1 MQNRFI
7 HSPRLIAA
15 SVFLLLHI
23 VTAQAQQSFFNF
35 TPPTVLPPSP
45 IAVNSNCMGAVSFGP
60 KPTVSAA
67 TMGAAI
73 TISRFSANNPY
84 DSTDLFPQGN
94 TLLVKWEVADDMGH
108 TAEFEYGVIFV
119 DQTAPVFD
127 MVATPA
133 SLVVN
138 SIAQVPPLG
147 SIPVTDNCSVFGD
160 IMQTFSQTTP
170 PPLCQ
175 GGQFMRTW
183 TAKDLAGNMTTYT
196 QQIQVFKDTLNPLI
210 VVPPQSGSTPCAA
223 LPLAY
228 TTWISNQMAAF
239 QATDPSGVIY
249 SNDAPPSL
257 ADCGAPVTV
266 KFTATDGCG
275 FPKSVFVTFT
285 STDTDPPVVVSS
297 PKDTV
302 AFCGTHQAPLAAF
315 IHNKGYSI
323 AEDVCADQ
331 LTWRMVVNGVERDSA
346 QVVAILEDSLANS
359 TCGVKLIGTH
369 SFDKIKGYV
378 RVDFFAEDAC
388 GNEAFVGQGVFGV
401 RDTTPPV
408 ITGGGTFTEQC
419 GSGNDQTALN
429 TWINAHAAMSVTD
442 NCADVVWAD
451 FTFTTSNGGSGAGT
465 FGVGPYPT
473 VQPNS
478 CTWFTDVSFRAVDE
492 CGNSRTKTA
501 RFQLFDNVAPVIS
514 GFSDTTYVYCPS
526 VLPASFSAT
535 VTDNCST
542 GLMATYTTKYADTI
556 CAGNYTFKVFWTA
569 TDQCNNTRTRTQ
581 YFAIRDTIAPQF
593 TLLPSNLTVSCDSF
607 QLLPPPVMGVDVK
620 ATDACGILQ
629 GITYSTSNN
638 RHSDPNNCGHY
649 NFNITRTYRATD
661 QCGNSRTAIQ
671 VITVRDVKPPVA
683 AIPLP
688 DTTIQCQSLPLVATV
703 PPATDQCSPITG
715 PVTQVSQTIQAGS
728 CPDSYTIVVTWKAT
742 DVCGNMGFFSRNYH
756 VVDTIKPSITAGLP
770 LSVTVE
776 CDEIPAPPAL
786 NSFVLND
793 NCDATPGLVFS
804 ETAIREPDLNN
815 CNHWSNYQIRREWTV
830 TDACM
835 NSRTYQ
841 QIITVMDNTAPV
853 LLVKDTVL
861 LPNSPGLCGANIL
874 PPAPLSAYDVCAVL
888 PQAVILRDTTPITGP
903 PSSSALC
910 DTVLLYMNSGH
921 LPPLQP
927 VTGPGVLSI
936 YLDNADA
943 EGPQEFFRVYG
954 ENGVLIGQTA
964 PVATQCGS
972 GFTSFSVSSTLLND
986 WLTDGQLSLVLV
998 PNGSGDAA
1006 INPICPGRRV
1016 RAEVSY
1022 TYQDPQSDVIITYR
1036 IDGGAVQN
1044 YPSASTVYL
1053 TEGQHTIAYTA
1064 TDCVGNSQTIT
1075 SILRIDDIQPPILTV
1090 LPAQTAYTG
1099 VNNCIVNWSIP
1110 RPWVSE
1116 NCAFSGFLNQ
1126 SSALVNTRFVA
1137 NANTG
1142 FVPEPVTLTITGLI
1156 PNAFSGGILK
1166 IRHRG
1171 DNSKSGEFFKVL
1183 DEQDNQLSITTSAAP
1198 TDACVNFHETSIA
1211 VTTSQLN
1218 AWAAD
1223 GMAKIKLVANTDAIN
1238 FADFI
1243 NPCGPLN
1250 AQNFDGISVVQASI
1264 EYDYAILNYSV
1275 LNSQQS
1281 VVQMGTLFGS
1291 QTVVPLSA
1299 GNYTI
1304 QYATTDASGN
1314 IGQAALALTVRD
1326 TVRPVAICQNRTIFA
1341 SVTGAGPYNLT
1352 AAEINN
1358 GSYDNCSGANIT
1370 FSLSQTLFTCN
1381 QSGQIVPVTLTVTD
1395 TSGNSSHCT
1404 AQVRVETEQ
1413 IPANST
1419 ANICEGGTA
1428 QLFAQPPGNPANYT
1442 YIWSGPNMYS
1452 SLAQNPT
1459 LLNANMSQ
1467 EGTYMVVVTGP
1478 TGCTAAGSTQL
1489 QLIGLPV
1496 QPVLNS
1502 SSPLICLGQQ
1512 LSLTTGAYNGTDVSY
1527 QWYRN
1532 SIDTLIFTTIQPNLT
1547 LTNLPA
1553 GNYQFFVRIVDLNCS
1568 SALSAPRQLVVQ
1580 APVAATVTSTFLN
1593 PCEGDPISLGTPIH
1607 GTGITY
1613 SWTGPR
1619 PSTAQY
1625 PTPFAAQLT
1634 DSGTYTL
1641 VVSANGCPGAA
1652 ATTTIVVRD
1661 RPDQPT
1667 ILGGSGVCV
1676 GATVQLV
1683 AQPPIGNFLWI
1694 SPDADTMAI
1703 PNTNALSLNNVM
1715 LSDSGYWKVIAILN
1729 GCASPVSMPHLIEVQ
1744 DYPVVVANANTPICQ
1759 GTGVLQLSADVSTPA
1774 ATYQWTGPGGFM
1786 AFTRETTDATPETGL
1801 YQIVA
1806 TTSFGCSGT
1815 GLIQAE
1821 VVNPPVIT
1829 SVTSNAPTCVDG
1841 GSNIELFH
1849 TLVSPNGPFSY
1860 MWTFPSGVVSTDA
1873 FPIIPSA
1880 TTANNGVYSLV
1891 VKDKY
1896 GCASLPQSTTIS
1908 AQMTPPLPILGLLEP
1923 ACAGTLQTVQVAN
1936 AAVYQT
1942 GTPIFIWDT
1951 PTNQEFPTNQP
1962 QYLLA
1967 STSLIDEG
1975 FYAVRVLVGD
1985 CLSEYSAPL
1994 FLDIK
1999 PRPNPPDVFTNSPVC
2014 EGDTLYFETS
2024 LPPLVVPELWQWS
2037 GPAGFAPPSIGNPF
2051 RTPVMPNHA
2060 GDYFVRITVN
2070 GCTSDQTEP
2079 IVVEVKPKPTTPVA
2093 IHEGNVCL
2101 EQMDTLVLKVAPGTQ
2116 TNLAEYQWFRN
2127 VSNTPLNAPALSPVY
2142 ALSNFNGLSSGQ
2154 NSFYVVANLDGC
2166 TSRSFP
2172 VSAVFD
2178 TIPDIKAVATNDFVA
2193 CDDIAV
2199 YLSADFPSIG
2209 SGSWAQASGAPVVF
2223 TDPNNIYTQVIG
2235 PVAGN
2240 VYSFAWTLS
2249 SGACVNFSSDTV
2261 VVSVVAYQPAM
2272 AIADID
2278 TCFAS
2283 SIQLSATQ
2291 GVAGPG
2297 YWSQPISQ
2305 SQFQPPIVITDPSDP
2320 NTTVTGLPE
2329 GSSNFYYFTWTVNS
2343 GNCGASTDTV
2353 VVRVI
2358 GTVPNAGSNRAL
2370 CTDDDCVQ
2378 LEASSL
2384 LPSETG
2390 KWTSNNPDVLFI
2402 ASGSPVTEVCGLIPG
2417 ANQLF
2422 WETNGGLCGAASR
2435 DTVTIT
2441 YEQTPEAIQ
2450 DVVQV
2455 SFGTPISF
2463 NVSAN
2468 DDLPSN
2474 YVVTL
2479 SSTPQTGQLVQQ
2491 QTGGSFTYT
2500 PEITFDGN
2508 ETFIYTVCNL
2518 NCTDTTFS
2526 NRCDIA
2532 QVLLQ
2537 VAASPDCEIP
2547 SVITPNGDNINDIF
2561 FIPPCLMSCADC
2573 VASDNELTIF
2583 NQWGDH
2589 VFHSDNYAQNWGG
2602 TYNGEDLPAGTYYY
2616 VFRRVLNG
2624 TPETKAGFIIIQR

>member
-1 MQNRFI
+1 MQNRFT

-15 SVFLLLHI
+15 GVFLLLYI
-23 VTAQAQQSFFNF
+23 VTAQAQQGFFNF
-35 TPPTVLPPSP
+35 TPPTFLPPTP
-45 IAVNSNCMGAVSFGP
+45 IAVNNNCLGAVSFGP
-60 KPTVSAA
+60 KPTV
-67 TMGAAI
+67 TPTTPGAVM
-73 TISRFSANNPY
+73 TINRFSATNPY
-84 DSTDLFPQGN
+84 DSTDLFPVGN
-94 TLLVKWEVADDMGH
+94 TLLVEWEVADNMGH
-108 TAEFEYGVIFV
+108 TALFGYGVIFE
-119 DQTAPVFD
+119 DQTDPVFD
-127 MVATPA
+127 MVVTPTP
-133 SLVVN
+133 LLVN
-138 SIAQVPPLG
+138 SIAEVPVLG
-147 SIPVTDNCSVFGD
+147 PIPVTDNCSSFAE

-170 PPLCQ
+170 PPLCE
-175 GGQFMRTW
+175 GGMFSRTW
-183 TAKDLAGNMTTYT
+183 SAKDSAGNITIYT
-196 QQIQVFKDTLNPLI
+196 QQIQVFKDTLNPVI
-210 VVPPQSGSTPCAA
+210 TVAPQNGSAPCAS
-223 LPLAY
+223 LPLAF
-228 TTWISNQMAAF
+228 TTWLADQMALF
-239 QATDPSGVIY
+239 QATDPSGVTY
-249 SNDAPPSL
+249 SNNAPAIL
-257 ADCGAPVTV
+257 GDCIAPITV
-266 KFTATDGCG
+266 KFTATDACG
-275 FPKSVFVTFT
+275 FPKSVNATFS
-285 STDTDPPVVVSS
+285 STDTDPPVVIVE
-297 PKDTV
+297 PKDTI
-302 AFCGTHQAPLAAF
+302 AFCSTHQARLAEF
-315 IHNKGYSI
+315 IHTKAYSQV
-323 AEDVCADQ
+323 EDACSDQ
-331 LTWRMVVNGVERDSA
+331 LTWHMLVNGVERDSA
-346 QVVAILEDSLANS
+346 QVVAILEDSLLNN
-359 TCGVKLIGTH
+359 TCGVKLIGSQSYTQV
-369 SFDKIKGYV
+369 KGYV

-388 GNEAFVGQGVFGV
+388 GNDVFVGQGVFGV

-419 GSGNDQTALN
+419 GGGNDQTALT

-442 NCADVVWAD
+442 NCADVAWAD
-451 FTFTTSNGGSGAGT
+451 FTYTTSNGPSGAGV
-465 FGVGPYPT
+465 FGIGPYPT
-473 VQPNS
+473 VQGNN
-478 CTWFTDVSFRAVDE
+478 CTWYTDVTFRAVDE
-492 CGNSRTKTA
+492 CGNSKTKTA
-501 RFQLFDNVAPVIS
+501 RFQLFDNIAPTIG
-514 GFSDTTYVYCPS
+514 GFSDTTFIYCPTA
-526 VLPASFSAT
+526 LPATFSAT

-569 TDQCNNTRTRTQ
+569 TDQCNNTGTRTQ
-581 YFAIRDTIAPQF
+581 YFAIRDTLAPQF
-593 TLLPSNLTVSCDSF
+593 TLVPANLTVSCDSF
-607 QLLPPPVMGVDVK
+607 QLLPAPVMGVDVT
-620 ATDACGILQ
+620 AADVCGLLQ
-629 GITYSTSNN
+629 GITVTTTNT
-638 RHSDPNNCGHY
+638 RHSNPNNCGHY
-649 NFNITRTYRATD
+649 NFTITRTYRATD
-661 QCGNSRTAIQ
+661 QCGNSSTAAQ
-671 VITVRDVKPPVA
+671 VITVRDIKPPTA

-688 DTTIQCQSLPLVATV
+688 DTTIQCQSLPLTAAI
-703 PPATDQCSPITG
+703 PPAIDQCSPVVG

-742 DVCGNMGFFSRNYH
+742 DVCGNTGFFSRNYH
-756 VVDTIKPSITAGLP
+756 VIDTIKPMITAGVP
-770 LSVTVE
+770 LAVTVE
-776 CDEIPAPPAL
+776 CDAIPAPPAL
-786 NSFVLND
+786 NSLVLSD
-793 NCDATPGLVFS
+793 NCDATPGVVFA
-804 ETAIREPDLNN
+804 ETEIRDPNLNN

-830 TDACM
+830 SDACL

-841 QIITVMDNTAPV
+841 QIITVMDNTPPV

-861 LPNSPGLCGANIL
+861 LPNTPGLCGANVL
-874 PPAPLSAYDVCAVL
+874 PPAPLSVYDVCAVL
-888 PQAVILRDTTPITGP
+888 PQAVVLRDTTPITGP

-910 DTVLLYMNSGH
+910 DTVFLNMSAGH
-921 LPPLQP
+921 FPPLQP
-927 VTGPGVLSI
+927 VNGAASLTV

-943 EGPQEFFRVYG
+943 EGPAEFFRVYG

-964 PVATQCGS
+964 PIAAQCGS
-972 GFTSFSVSSTLLND
+972 GSTTFTLNSTLLND
-986 WLTDGQLSLVLV
+986 WLTDGQLSLTLV
-998 PNGSGDAA
+998 PNGTGDAA

-1016 RAEVSY
+1016 RAEVGYSY
-1022 TYQDPQSDVIITYR
+1022 LDPQSDVVITYS
-1036 IDGGAVQN
+1036 IDGGAQQS
-1044 YPSASTVYL
+1044 YPPSGTTYL
-1053 TEGQHTIAYTA
+1053 TEGQHTIVYTA
-1064 TDCVGNSQTIT
+1064 TDCVGNSQTAT
-1075 SILRIDDIQPPILTV
+1075 SIIRIDDIQPPLLTV
-1090 LPAQTAYTG
+1090 LAPQTAFTG
-1099 VNNCIVNWSIP
+1099 VNNCSVSWPIP

-1116 NCAFSGFLNQ
+1116 NCAFSGFINQ
-1126 SSALVNTRFVA
+1126 ASALSNIRFVA

-1142 FVPEPVTLTITGLI
+1142 FVPEPITLSIVGLI
-1156 PNAFSGGILK
+1156 PNAFSGGVLK
-1166 IRHRG
+1166 ICHRG
-1171 DNSKSGEFFKVL
+1171 DNSKTGEFFKVL
-1183 DEQDNQLSITTSAAP
+1183 DEQNNQLSITTNAAP
-1198 TDACVNFHETSIA
+1198 ADACVNFHETSIA
-1211 VTTSQLN
+1211 ISAAQIN

-1223 GMAKIKLVANTDAIN
+1223 GVVQIKLVANTDAIN

-1250 AQNFDGISVVQASI
+1250 AQNFDGISVVQAKI
-1264 EYDYAILNYSV
+1264 AYDYAILNYTV
-1275 LNSQQS
+1275 VNSQQT
-1281 VVQMGTLFGS
+1281 VIQTGALFGS
-1291 QTVVPLSA
+1291 QTVVPLTA

-1304 QYATTDASGN
+1304 NYNTADVSGN
-1314 IGQAALALTVRD
+1314 IGTATMALTVRD

-1341 SVTGAGPYNLT
+1341 SVTGAAPYNLT
-1352 AAEINN
+1352 SAEIDN
-1358 GSYDNCSGANIT
+1358 GSYDNCSGNDLDFT
-1370 FSLSQTLFTCN
+1370 LSQTLFTCN
-1381 QSGQIVPVTLTVTD
+1381 QSGQIVPVALTVTD
-1395 TSGNSSHCT
+1395 TSGNSSTCI

-1413 IPANST
+1413 IPASST

-1442 YIWSGPNMYS
+1442 YLWSGPNMYS

-1459 LLNANMSQ
+1459 LLNASMAQ

-1496 QPVLNS
+1496 QPVLNI

-1512 LSLTTGAYNGTDVSY
+1512 INLTTGAYNGTDVTY

-1532 SIDTLIFTTIQPNLT
+1532 SIDTLIATTIQPNLT

-1568 SALSAPRQLVVQ
+1568 SALSAPKQLVVQ

-1593 PCEGDPISLGTPIH
+1593 PCEGDLISLGTTIH

-1619 PSTAQY
+1619 TSTAQY
-1625 PTPFAAQLT
+1625 PTPFPAQLT

-1641 VVSANGCPGAA
+1641 VVSANGCPGTA
-1652 ATTTIVVRD
+1652 ATTTISVRD
-1661 RPDQPT
+1661 RPDQPA
-1667 ILGGSGVCV
+1667 IFGGSGVCV

-1683 AQPPIGNFLWI
+1683 AQPPTGNFLWI
-1694 SPDADTMAI
+1694 SPDADTIAVS
-1703 PNTNALSLNNVM
+1703 NTNALSLNNVM
-1715 LSDSGYWKVIAILN
+1715 LSDSGYWKVIAVLN
-1729 GCASPVSMPHLIEVQ
+1729 GCASPASLPHLIEVQ
-1744 DYPVVVANANTPICQ
+1744 DYPVVVANANTPLCQ
-1759 GTGVLQLSADVSTPA
+1759 GGALLLSADVSTPA
-1774 ATYQWTGPGGFM
+1774 AIYQWTGPGGFM
-1786 AFTRETTDATPETGL
+1786 AFTQETSDATPETGL

-1815 GLIQAE
+1815 GLVQAD

-1841 GSNIELFH
+1841 GTNIELFH
-1849 TLVSPNGPFSY
+1849 TVVSPNGPFTY

-1908 AQMTPPLPILGLLEP
+1908 AQMTPPLPILGLLDP
-1923 ACAGTLQTVQVAN
+1923 VCAGTLQTIQIAN

-1951 PTNQEFPTNQP
+1951 PNNQDFPTNQP

-1975 FYAVRVLVGD
+1975 FYTVKVLVGS
-1985 CLSEYSAPL
+1985 CLSEISAPL
-1994 FLDIK
+1994 FVDIK
-1999 PRPNPPDVFTNSPVC
+1999 PKPNPPDVFTNSPVC
-2014 EGDTLYFETS
+2014 EGDTLYFETG

-2037 GPAGFAPPSIGNPF
+2037 GPAGFSPPSIGNPF

-2070 GCTSDQTEP
+2070 GCTSDQSEP
-2079 IVVEVKPKPTTPVA
+2079 IVVEVKPKPATPVA

-2101 EQMDTLVLKVAPGTQ
+2101 EQIDTLVLKIAPGTQ
-2116 TNLAEYQWFRN
+2116 TNLAEYQWFMN
-2127 VSNTPLNAPALSPVY
+2127 VSDAPLGDPGLSPVFE
-2142 ALSNFNGLSSGQ
+2142 LSNFNGLSHGQ

-2178 TIPDIKAVATNDFVA
+2178 TIPDIKAVATNDYVA

-2209 SGSWAQASGAPVVF
+2209 SGSWTQVSGAPVVF

-2249 SGACVNFSSDTV
+2249 SGACINFSSDTV
-2261 VVSVVAYQPAM
+2261 EVTVVAYQPAM

-2278 TCFAS
+2278 TCFAT

-2329 GSSNFYYFTWTVNS
+2329 GSSNFYYFTWTVGS
-2343 GNCGASTDTV
+2343 GNCGSSTDTV

-2358 GTVPNAGSNRAL
+2358 GTVPNAGPNRAL
-2370 CTDDDCVQ
+2370 CTDDDCVPIN
-2378 LEASSL
+2378 ASDL

-2390 KWTSNNPDVLFI
+2390 RWTSSNPDVLFI
-2402 ASGSPVTEVCGLIPG
+2402 SSGSPSTEACGLIPG
-2417 ANQLF
+2417 ANQLI

-2441 YEQTPEAIQ
+2441 YEQTPEAAQ

-2455 SFGTPISF
+2455 SFGTPITF

-2479 SSTPQTGQLVQQ
+2479 SSTPQTGQLVQH

-2547 SVITPNGDNINDIF
+2547 SVITPNGDNINDVF

-2589 VFHSDNYAQNWGG
+2589 VFHAEAYEQNWSG